1 MDPTHTDDASPAGRG
16 ELPGVDDVHAE
27 LAWLRAENALLRTEK
42 EILLKAATWFALDA
56 NVLTQQHTRRP
67 EDR

>member
-1 MDPTHTDDASPAGRG
+1 MDPTDPSDASSSERG
-16 ELPGVDDVHAE
+16 ERPVIHDVHAE
-27 LAWLRAENALLRTEK
+27 LAWLRAENTLLRTEK

-56 NVLTQQHTRRP
+56 KAVLQENAHRP